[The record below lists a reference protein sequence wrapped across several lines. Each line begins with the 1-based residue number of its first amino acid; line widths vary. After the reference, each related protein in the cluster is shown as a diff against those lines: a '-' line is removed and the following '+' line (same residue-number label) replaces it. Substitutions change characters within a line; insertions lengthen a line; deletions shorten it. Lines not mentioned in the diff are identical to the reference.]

1 MTTLKAIETTY
12 AGCRFRSR
20 LEARWAVFLDSLGI
34 VWEYEPQ
41 GYTVGPD
48 ATPYLPDFW
57 LPEMKLWAEV
67 KGQLDQ
73 PGLETLIWAAGAA
86 GLALEPNGEKA
97 LGLWPWHQRMLVLG
111 SIPSPGDLRL
121 HTRLDVLAD
130 VLVAWQGVFFWPG
143 SRGWSTVQVA
153 TPHPLNQYVA
163 GEVMEPGDLTYF
175 VDGCHSPFPLDPHPR
190 VTEAYRAA
198 RSARF
203 EHGESGDAATLAARS
218 A

>member
-1 MTTLKAIETTY
+1 MKTLKAIETSY

-20 LEARWAVFLDSLGI
+20 LEARWAVFFDSLGI
-34 VWEYEPQ
+34 IWEYEPQ

-57 LPEMKLWAEV
+57 FPEMKLWAEV

-73 PGLETLIWAAGAA
+73 LGLETLIWAAGAA

-97 LGLWPWHQRMLVLG
+97 LGLWPWHKRMLVLG

-130 VLVAWQGVFFWPG
+130 VLVVRQRVFFWPG
-143 SRGWSTVQVA
+143 SDGWLTVQVA
-153 TPHPLNQYVA
+153 SSRPLNHFVA
-163 GEVMEPGDLTYF
+163 GEVMEPGDLTQF
-175 VDGCHSPFPLDPHPR
+175 VDGVSCGFPLDPHPR

-203 EHGESGDAATLAARS
+203 EHGESGAATLAARS